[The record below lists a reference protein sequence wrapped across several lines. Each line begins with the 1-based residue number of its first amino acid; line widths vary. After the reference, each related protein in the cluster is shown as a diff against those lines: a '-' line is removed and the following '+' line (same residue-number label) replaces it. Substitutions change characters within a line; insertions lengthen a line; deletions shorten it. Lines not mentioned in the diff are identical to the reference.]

1 VKKFLELVTQFNLEI
16 IKLIVQGK
24 LIVNIEEIGGRMLC
38 GKHIGM
44 MKTPP
49 MT

>member
-1 VKKFLELVTQFNLEI
+1 VKKSLELVTQFNFEI

-24 LIVNIEEIGGRMLC
+24 LIVNIEEIGGKMLF

-44 MKTPP
+44 MKMPP